1 MTWHRVSIAAERG
14 DIMAA
19 FETKKDDDVIAS
31 INIIPFVDIVLVL
44 LIIFMVTS
52 TAIVKAA
59 IKVDLPK
66 AANAGTEV
74 ATTIN
79 LVLTKEGELFLDGEA
94 MSMSSAGME
103 IRDRVKEDKNL
114 QVVISADKQLPY
126 GKVVTFIDF
135 VKGNGVQTFALN
147 IEKKL
152 AKK

>member
-1 MTWHRVSIAAERG
+1 
-14 DIMAA
+14 MAA
-19 FETKKDDDVIAS
+19 HVNRNDDDVIAQ

-66 AANAGTEV
+66 AANAGEAAVVTV
-74 ATTIN
+74 N
-79 LVLTKEGELFLDGEA
+79 LVVTQDRELFLDGAPVTKEA
-94 MSMSSAGME
+94 AAAVLRE
-103 IRDRVKEDKNL
+103 KVKQDPKT
-114 QVVISADKQLPY
+114 QAVISADKRLPY
-126 GKVVTFIDF
+126 GDVVQVIDF

-147 IEKKL
+147 IEKQV